1 MPSLPSGMVAGA
13 ASGDEASLD
22 DDEVDD
28 EDEDDDDASD
38 DDESDES
45 DDDDEVD
52 CADAPGPASISADSA
67 RPSST
72 TILA

>member
-28 EDEDDDDASD
+28 EDEEDDDASD
-38 DDESDES
+38 DDES

>member
-28 EDEDDDDASD
+28 EDEEDDDASD
-38 DDESDES
+38 DDAS

>member
-1 MPSLPSGMVAGA
+1 MVTGVAP
-13 ASGDEASLD
+13 GDDVSLD

-28 EDEDDDDASD
+28 EDEDEV
-38 DDESDES
+38 ESDA
-45 DDDDEVD
+45 DD

>member
-1 MPSLPSGMVAGA
+1 MPSFPSGTVAGV
-13 ASGDEASLD
+13 ASGDEVSLD

-28 EDEDDDDASD
+28 EEDDEASD
-38 DDESDES
+38 DDESD
-45 DDDDEVD
+45 DGDEDD

>member
-1 MPSLPSGMVAGA
+1 MVAGA

-28 EDEDDDDASD
+28 EDEEDDDASD
-38 DDESDES
+38 DDES